1 MHSKN
6 LGVAL
11 RMSETPQQHIGN
23 ASDNVQKT
31 SEVVKKASAHANKTS
46 ECAIEAPSGRWKG

>member
-1 MHSKN
+1 
-6 LGVAL
+6 
-11 RMSETPQQHIGN
+11 MSETPQQHIGN